1 MHIESPRLLQPG
13 LAIRALPSKHLHQ
26 RLSLLLL
33 CEVGIFHRCQ
43 STQTSIWMV
52 GAICYVLH
60 SYISQCLHSSIYNN
74 IILPLANSWN
84 QDEILDGVEGFLII
98 LKPDVSNNSLII
110 LTLSLWLI
118 VYMKCFTTGLPSDI

>member
-1 MHIESPRLLQPG
+1 
-13 LAIRALPSKHLHQ
+13 
-26 RLSLLLL
+26 
-33 CEVGIFHRCQ
+33 
-43 STQTSIWMV
+43 MV